1 MVSSYLALAIG
12 LLGYVVYKIFNSGKR
27 QKGLPPG
34 PPTVPV
40 LGNALV
46 LPPRYAHLYFQEQ
59 ARKFNSDICS
69 FKVFDGTLIVLN
81 SATATHDLFD
91 KRSQSFDGRPPNW
104 LTADYIC
111 RGQHILLARKKEN
124 QVLRKLWNKMLGNN
138 VISNYV
144 ELQEAESCAVLY
156 NIMQKPISFY
166 EGETYVVVSRL
177 WLLMCQRSRD
187 EAVLLLAYLDN
198 SAREACA
205 YIRRSRSIRLL
216 REGFLQ
222 D

>member
-1 MVSSYLALAIG
+1 MVSNTLALAG
-12 LLGYVVYKIFNSGKR
+12 VLLAWAIYKLVNLGKR

-59 ARKFNSDICS
+59 ARKLNSDICS

-91 KRSQSFDGRPPNW
+91 KRSASFDGRPPNW

-144 ELQEAESCAVLY
+144 ELQEAESCAVLQ
-156 NIMQKPISFY
+156 NIVEKPSGFY
-166 EGETYVVVSRL
+166 EG
-177 WLLMCQRSRD
+177 
-187 EAVLLLAYLDN
+187 
-198 SAREACA
+198 
-205 YIRRSRSIRLL
+205 RRYPSV
-216 REGFLQ
+216 
-222 D
+222 